1 MSTETIRVTKRI
13 ASKTHEC
20 NACLWLFADT
30 SFRRG
35 GFSFSDFRK
44 VVKAYRANGM
54 ILPGEQ
60 YEEAV
65 IKYEGEVMTI
75 RQKPE
80 INRIC
85 FENGYYDN

>member
-1 MSTETIRVTKRI
+1 MEETIRVTKRI
-13 ASKTHEC
+13 ARKTHEC
-20 NACLWLFADT
+20 NACLYLFADRC
-30 SFRRG
+30 FRNG
-35 GFSFSDFRK
+35 GFPFSDFRK
-44 VVKAYRANGM
+44 VAKAYRAGGK

-65 IKYEGEVMTI
+65 VKYEGEVTTI